1 MKNKLVK
8 MLMVFGLAFSFA
20 LSACAGKDDPGTAD
34 VDIEED
40 NEDED
45 DDDDNGWAEE
55 PPMIYPEEIN
65 YLTNKDV
72 LKFVKGTWDLT
83 DQITGEVYGT
93 LKVDKDG
100 NVEYTYLPLDT
111 TVSGTISFRESYD
124 KIMQGIC
131 NYDLT
136 LTGLEEAFGCW
147 TDEDTSSGNFRIAQT
162 EGKDYLYFE
171 ELGNG
176 GSNIGYEVLR
186 APSTAEDGLHM
197 NWVLTRENDLY
208 YPVSVVADETFYAF
222 VYERPDDQSLVVQ
235 RLDEISFESYSEYTD
250 FKTMGA
256 YFDGRGYDAVCYRYY
271 MNPDLSGV
279 LREQFLN
286 QKYPLEVYEITV
298 TEGGISKISDVKRGQ
313 YGVYELYPIDQDVEC
328 DGDKFRVN
336 SITYSL
342 SDYGVDGDSITD
354 YEVFGDHLIMT
365 THLNP
370 HANEYVVFNM
380 RTAWPEKKFTG
391 CNYLHGD
398 HVWDSFYSYMDTV
411 YDYEGYPVATIDG
424 NEICD
429 LKFSGTDNSKLV
441 ITYWKDGDDSEY
453 EETIDR
459 PVCYNAPIYA
469 YADFRHD
476 MCAETWSEFLTYAP
490 EDSQMFIMVN
500 PPADE
505 SWDYYQPEAPDGVY
519 GLDYVYVVALQD
531 STFIN
536 LGGGEG
542 PILDKGQIHC
552 YSLTVPEAGSSIT
565 IYAEV
570 EGSETS
576 TWPVSMISGKDDI
589 RYVFA

>member
-34 VDIEED
+34 VDIEDDEED
-40 NEDED
+40 DD
-45 DDDDNGWAEE
+45 DDDDNGWTEE
-55 PPMIYPEEIN
+55 PPMYYPEEIN
-65 YLTNKDV
+65 YTSNKDI

-93 LKVDKDG
+93 LKIDRDG
-100 NVEYTYLPLDT
+100 MVEYTYLPLDT
-111 TVSGTISFRESYD
+111 TVLGTISFRESYD
-124 KIMQGIC
+124 KQMQGIC

-136 LTGLEEAFGCW
+136 LCGLEEAFGCW

-176 GSNIGYEVLR
+176 GSTIGYEVLR
-186 APSTAEDGLHM
+186 APSTAEYGLEM
-197 NWVLTRENDLY
+197 NWVLTRDNDVD
-208 YPVSVVADETFYAF
+208 YPVSVASDETFYAF
-222 VYERPDDQSLVVQ
+222 VYERPDDLSLVVQ

-250 FKTMGA
+250 YKTLGA

-271 MNPDLSGV
+271 MNPDLTEV
-279 LREQFLN
+279 FHEDFLN

-298 TEGGISKISDVKRGQ
+298 TEGGISKISEVKRGQ
-313 YGVYELYPIDQDVEC
+313 YGVYELYSIDQDVEC

-411 YDYEGYPVATIDG
+411 YDYE
-424 NEICD
+424 
-429 LKFSGTDNSKLV
+429 
-441 ITYWKDGDDSEY
+441 
-453 EETIDR
+453 ETIDR

-490 EDSQMFIMVN
+490 EGSQMFIMVN